1 MYNMCIVMV
10 SFIVEKTWL
19 QQRKSMTFW
28 KSLTTLI
35 LITPIVCSL
44 IWRLS
49 SNFYFN
55 NIKSYLLHLS
65 SFWFFLNFNAHML
78 IAMEYFNPHICLF
91 YYLFFHLWLFFCR
104 NGCTRSGLLVAIS
117 LVIEQKELDEE
128 VDIFQVVRLIQTRR
142 PALLL
147 SIVSFIYFNI

>member
-1 MYNMCIVMV
+1 MN
-10 SFIVEKTWL
+10 
-19 QQRKSMTFW
+19 
-28 KSLTTLI
+28 
-35 LITPIVCSL
+35 
-44 IWRLS
+44 
-49 SNFYFN
+49 
-55 NIKSYLLHLS
+55 
-65 SFWFFLNFNAHML
+65 
-78 IAMEYFNPHICLF
+78 
-91 YYLFFHLWLFFCR
+91 FFCR